1 MSAKPATTYLGTRSH
16 FRRRL
21 KAGPFKDG
29 HYRNL
34 LKRSLSHSQKEVLHR
49 RQQLAKKTSKRSV
62 NILFLHR
69 YEINLLFSEK
79 KGFKVVHQL
88 EDRWPRQIRICSRF
102 LFENTAKWLLLNKKL
117 WRNFTCSLFCITT
130 FCVQFYCS
138 SSSST
143 FPHASPDSHINRGPE
158 E

>member
-102 LFENTAKWLLLNKKL
+102 LFENRILSGNPMTY
-117 WRNFTCSLFCITT
+117 FTVKSLSSEPLTT
-130 FCVQFYCS
+130 TTSTVCQLF
-138 SSSST
+138 ST
-143 FPHASPDSHINRGPE
+143 FGFKYF
-158 E
+158 

>member
-62 NILFLHR
+62 NILLFPCY
-69 YEINLLFSEK
+69 YEIDLLFSER

-102 LFENTAKWLLLNKKL
+102 LFENRILSGNPMTYFTVKSLSSEPLSTQPQGFVNYFLDLASNTFDLN
-117 WRNFTCSLFCITT
+117 RFA
-130 FCVQFYCS
+130 
-138 SSSST
+138 
-143 FPHASPDSHINRGPE
+143 PR
-158 E
+158 

>member
-102 LFENTAKWLLLNKKL
+102 LFENRILSGNPMTY
-117 WRNFTCSLFCITT
+117 FTVKSLSSEPLSTT
-130 FCVQFYCS
+130 PSMVCQLFL
-138 SSSST
+138 
-143 FPHASPDSHINRGPE
+143 
-158 E
+158 